1 MQKNMNRRFAKFNE
15 VTVDYRDEKSSNEL
29 MVDTSRIMAIRKTD
43 LGTEIITEDENFD
56 VIESFDD
63 VRKILAI

>member
-1 MQKNMNRRFAKFNE
+1 MDRRFAKFNE

-29 MVDTSRIMAIRKTD
+29 MVDTSCIIAIRKTD

-56 VIESFDD
+56 VVESFDN

>member
-1 MQKNMNRRFAKFNE
+1 MDRRFAKFNE
-15 VTVDYRDEKSSNEL
+15 VTVDYRDEKSLNEL

-43 LGTEIITEDENFD
+43 LGTEIITEDEDFE
-56 VIESFDD
+56 VVESFDD

>member
-1 MQKNMNRRFAKFNE
+1 MDRRFAKFNE
-15 VTVDYRDEKSSNEL
+15 VTVDYHDEKSSNEL

-56 VIESFDD
+56 VVESFDD

>member
-1 MQKNMNRRFAKFNE
+1 MNRRFAKFNE
-15 VTVDYRDEKSSNEL
+15 ATVDCRDEKSSNRL

-56 VIESFDD
+56 VVESFDD

>member
-1 MQKNMNRRFAKFNE
+1 MNRRFAKFNE

-29 MVDTSRIMAIRKTD
+29 MVDTSHIMAIRKTD

-56 VIESFDD
+56 VVESFDD